1 MKMHPKITLGK
12 VLVTQKWDVI
22 FVLTKFYNE

>member
-22 FVLTKFYNE
+22 FVLTKFDNV